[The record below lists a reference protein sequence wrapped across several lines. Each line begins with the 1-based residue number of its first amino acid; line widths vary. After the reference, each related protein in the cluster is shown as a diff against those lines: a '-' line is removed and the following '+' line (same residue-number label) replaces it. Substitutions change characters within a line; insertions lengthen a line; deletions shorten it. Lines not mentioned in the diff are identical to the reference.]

1 MKQVRMTGWLL
12 TLSRKPVV
20 TAFFPLWAIGIFLHA
35 DQSSKIRMDVFL
47 QNDRPDFSDTIMTF
61 YAT

>member
-1 MKQVRMTGWLL
+1 M
-12 TLSRKPVV
+12 